1 MTRWYKEKK
10 KEYFYN
16 EAKRRGYRSRSAFKL
31 IQIQRKF
38 NIINKTDF
46 VLDLGA
52 APGGWSQ
59 VAFGIVGGL
68 GKIIGIDLLNIK
80 PIDGIQFL
88 QLDITKKSA
97 FSEVIKI
104 TGEDRVDVILSD
116 MSPNIS
122 GNYSIDH
129 ANSIYLCKQSL
140 NLADNLLKLNGNFLC
155 KIFMGEE
162 LDDFLKLFKN
172 KFKIIKL
179 YSPPAS
185 RKSSSE
191 IYLIGKNFLKNKK

>member
-1 MTRWYKEKK
+1 MTRWYQEKK

-16 EAKRRGYRSRSAFKL
+16 EAKRKGYRSRSAFKL
-31 IQIQRKF
+31 KQIQNKF
-38 NIINKTDF
+38 KIIRKTDF

-59 VAFGIVGGL
+59 VSNEIIGKN

-88 QLDITKKSA
+88 QEDITEKSTILKI
-97 FSEVIKI
+97 IKI
-104 TGEDRVDVILSD
+104 VGENGVDVLLSD

-129 ANSIYLCKQSL
+129 ANSIHLCKQSL
-140 NLADNLLKLNGNFLC
+140 NLVDKILKDNGNFLC
-155 KIFMGEE
+155 KLFMGEE
-162 LDDFLKLFKN
+162 FDDFIKIFKN
-172 KFKIIKL
+172 KFKNVKL

-191 IYLIGKNFLKNKK
+191 IYIIGRNFLKK

>member
-1 MTRWYKEKK
+1 MTRWYQEKK

-16 EAKRRGYRSRSAFKL
+16 EAKRTGYRSRSAFKL
-31 IQIQRKF
+31 KQIQNKF
-38 NIINKTDF
+38 KIIKQTDF

-59 VAFGIVGGL
+59 VLNEIIGEN
-68 GKIIGIDLLNIK
+68 GKIVGIDLFNIK
-80 PIDGIQFL
+80 PIDGVQFL
-88 QLDITKKSA
+88 QEDITEKSTILKI
-97 FSEVIKI
+97 IKI
-104 TGEDRVDVILSD
+104 VGENGVDVILSD

-129 ANSIYLCKQSL
+129 ANSIHLCKQSL
-140 NLADNLLKLNGNFLC
+140 NLADKILKDNGNFLC
-155 KIFMGEE
+155 KLFMGEE
-162 LDDFLKLFKN
+162 FDGFIKIVKN
-172 KFKIIKL
+172 KFKNVKF

-191 IYLIGKNFLKNKK
+191 IYLIGRNFLKK

>member
-1 MTRWYKEKK
+1 MTRWYQEKK

-16 EAKRRGYRSRSAFKL
+16 EAKRKGYRSRSAFKL
-31 IQIQRKF
+31 KQIQNKF
-38 NIINKTDF
+38 KIIKKTDF

-59 VAFGIVGGL
+59 VSNEIIGKN

-88 QLDITKKSA
+88 QEDITEKSTILKI
-97 FSEVIKI
+97 IKI
-104 TGEDRVDVILSD
+104 VGENGVDVLLSD

-129 ANSIYLCKQSL
+129 ANSIHLCKQSL
-140 NLADNLLKLNGNFLC
+140 NLVDKILKDNGNFLC
-155 KIFMGEE
+155 KLFMGEE
-162 LDDFLKLFKN
+162 FDDFIKIFKN
-172 KFKIIKL
+172 KFKNVKL

-191 IYLIGKNFLKNKK
+191 IYLIGRNFLKK

>member
-1 MTRWYKEKK
+1 MTRWYQEKK

-16 EAKRRGYRSRSAFKL
+16 EAKRKGYRSRSAFKL
-31 IQIQRKF
+31 KQIQNKF
-38 NIINKTDF
+38 KIIKKTDF

-59 VAFGIVGGL
+59 VSNEIIGKN

-88 QLDITKKSA
+88 QEDITEKSTILKI
-97 FSEVIKI
+97 IKI
-104 TGEDRVDVILSD
+104 VGEKGVDVILSD

-129 ANSIYLCKQSL
+129 ANSIHLCKQSL
-140 NLADNLLKLNGNFLC
+140 NLADKILKDNGNFLC
-155 KIFMGEE
+155 KLFMGEE
-162 LDDFLKLFKN
+162 FDDFFKIFKN
-172 KFKIIKL
+172 RFKNVKL

-191 IYLIGKNFLKNKK
+191 IYLIGRNFLKK

>member
-1 MTRWYKEKK
+1 MTRWYQEKK

-16 EAKRRGYRSRSAFKL
+16 EAKRKGYRSRSAFKL
-31 IQIQRKF
+31 KQIQNKF
-38 NIINKTDF
+38 KIIKKTDF

-59 VAFGIVGGL
+59 VSNEIIGKN

-88 QLDITKKSA
+88 QEDITEKSTILKI
-97 FSEVIKI
+97 IKI
-104 TGEDRVDVILSD
+104 VGENGVDVLLSD

-129 ANSIYLCKQSL
+129 ANSIHLCKQSL
-140 NLADNLLKLNGNFLC
+140 NLVDKILKDNGNFLC
-155 KIFMGEE
+155 KLFMGEE
-162 LDDFLKLFKN
+162 FDDFIKIFKN
-172 KFKIIKL
+172 KFKNVKL

-191 IYLIGKNFLKNKK
+191 IYIIGRNFLKK

>member
-1 MTRWYKEKK
+1 MTRWYQEKK

-16 EAKRRGYRSRSAFKL
+16 EAKRTGYRSRSAFKL
-31 IQIQRKF
+31 KQIQNKF
-38 NIINKTDF
+38 KIIKKTDF

-59 VAFGIVGGL
+59 VSNEIIGKN
-68 GKIIGIDLLNIK
+68 GKIIGIDLLYIK

-88 QLDITKKSA
+88 QEDITEKSTILKI
-97 FSEVIKI
+97 IKI
-104 TGEDRVDVILSD
+104 VGENGVDVLLSD

-129 ANSIYLCKQSL
+129 ANSIHLCKQSL
-140 NLADNLLKLNGNFLC
+140 NLVDKILKDNGNFLC
-155 KIFMGEE
+155 KLFMGEE
-162 LDDFLKLFKN
+162 FDDFIKIFKN
-172 KFKIIKL
+172 KFKNVKL

-191 IYLIGKNFLKNKK
+191 IYLIGRNFLKK

>member
-1 MTRWYKEKK
+1 MTRWYQEKK

-16 EAKRRGYRSRSAFKL
+16 EAKRKGYRSRSAFKL
-31 IQIQRKF
+31 KQIQNKF
-38 NIINKTDF
+38 KIIRKTDF

-59 VAFGIVGGL
+59 VSNEIIGKN

-88 QLDITKKSA
+88 QEDITEKSTILKI
-97 FSEVIKI
+97 IKI
-104 TGEDRVDVILSD
+104 VGENGVDVLLSD

-129 ANSIYLCKQSL
+129 ANSIHLCKQSL
-140 NLADNLLKLNGNFLC
+140 NLADKILKDNGNFLC
-155 KIFMGEE
+155 KLFMGEE
-162 LDDFLKLFKN
+162 FDDFIKIFKN
-172 KFKIIKL
+172 KFKNVKL

-191 IYLIGKNFLKNKK
+191 IYLIGRNFLKK

>member
-1 MTRWYKEKK
+1 MTRWYQEKK

-16 EAKRRGYRSRSAFKL
+16 EAKRTGYRSRSAFKL
-31 IQIQRKF
+31 KQIQNKF
-38 NIINKTDF
+38 KIIKKTDF

-59 VAFGIVGGL
+59 VSNEIIGKN

-88 QLDITKKSA
+88 QEDITEKSTILKI
-97 FSEVIKI
+97 IKI
-104 TGEDRVDVILSD
+104 VGENGVDVLLSD

-129 ANSIYLCKQSL
+129 ANSIHLCKQSL
-140 NLADNLLKLNGNFLC
+140 NLVDKILKDNGNFLC
-155 KIFMGEE
+155 KLFMGEE
-162 LDDFLKLFKN
+162 FDDFIKIFKN
-172 KFKIIKL
+172 KFKNVKL

-191 IYLIGKNFLKNKK
+191 IYLIGRNFLKK

>member
-1 MTRWYKEKK
+1 MTRWYQEKK

-31 IQIQRKF
+31 KQIQNKF
-38 NIINKTDF
+38 KIIKKTDF

-59 VAFGIVGGL
+59 VINEIVRGK
-68 GKIIGIDLLNIK
+68 GKIIGIDLLHIK
-80 PIDGIQFL
+80 PFDNIQFL
-88 QLDITKKSA
+88 QEDITKKST
-97 FSEVIKI
+97 ILKI
-104 TGEDRVDVILSD
+104 INIAGENRFDVILSD

-129 ANSIYLCKQSL
+129 ARSIYLCKQSL
-140 NLADNLLKLNGNFLC
+140 KLVDKLLKKNGNFLC

-162 LDDFLKLFKN
+162 FDNFFRVFKN
-172 KFKIIKL
+172 RFKNIKIF
-179 YSPPAS
+179 SPPAS

-191 IYLIGKNFLKNKK
+191 IYLIGKNFIK

>member
-1 MTRWYKEKK
+1 MTRWYQEKK

-31 IQIQRKF
+31 KQIQNKF
-38 NIINKTDF
+38 KIIKKTDF

-59 VAFGIVGGL
+59 IIHEIVR
-68 GKIIGIDLLNIK
+68 GKGRIIGIDLLNIK
-80 PIDGIQFL
+80 PIDDIQFI
-88 QLDITKKSA
+88 QDDITKRST
-97 FSEVIKI
+97 IKKI
-104 TGEDRVDVILSD
+104 INIAGENKFDVIVSD
-116 MSPNIS
+116 ISPNIS

-129 ANSIYLCKQSL
+129 AKSIHLCKQSL
-140 NLADNLLKLNGNFLC
+140 KLVDELLKKNGNFLC

-162 LDDFLKLFKN
+162 FEEFFSIFKKRFKN
-172 KFKIIKL
+172 VKIF
-179 YSPPAS
+179 SPPAS

-191 IYLIGKNFLKNKK
+191 IYLIGKKYIKL

>member
-1 MTRWYKEKK
+1 MTRWYQEKK

-16 EAKRRGYRSRSAFKL
+16 EAKRKGYRSRSAFKL
-31 IQIQRKF
+31 KQIQNKF
-38 NIINKTDF
+38 KIIRKTDF

-59 VAFGIVGGL
+59 VSNEIIGKN

-88 QLDITKKSA
+88 QEDITEKSTILKI
-97 FSEVIKI
+97 IKI
-104 TGEDRVDVILSD
+104 VGENGVDVLLSD

-129 ANSIYLCKQSL
+129 ANSIHLCKQSL
-140 NLADNLLKLNGNFLC
+140 NLVDKILKDNGNFLC
-155 KIFMGEE
+155 KLFMGEE
-162 LDDFLKLFKN
+162 FDDFIKIFKN
-172 KFKIIKL
+172 KFKNVKL

-191 IYLIGKNFLKNKK
+191 IYLIGRNFLKK

>member
-1 MTRWYKEKK
+1 MTRWYQEKK

-16 EAKRRGYRSRSAFKL
+16 EAKRKGYRSRSAFKL
-31 IQIQRKF
+31 KQIQNKF
-38 NIINKTDF
+38 KIIKKTDF

-59 VAFGIVGGL
+59 VSNEIIGKN

-88 QLDITKKSA
+88 QEDITEKSTILKI
-97 FSEVIKI
+97 IKI
-104 TGEDRVDVILSD
+104 VGENGVDVLLSD

-129 ANSIYLCKQSL
+129 ANSVHLCKQSL
-140 NLADNLLKLNGNFLC
+140 NLVDKILKDNGNFLC
-155 KIFMGEE
+155 KLFMGEE
-162 LDDFLKLFKN
+162 FDDFIKIFKN
-172 KFKIIKL
+172 KFKNVKL

-191 IYLIGKNFLKNKK
+191 IYLIGRNFLKK

>member
-1 MTRWYKEKK
+1 MTRWYQEKK

-16 EAKRRGYRSRSAFKL
+16 EAKRKGYRSRSAFKL
-31 IQIQRKF
+31 KQIQNKF
-38 NIINKTDF
+38 KIIKKTDF

-59 VAFGIVGGL
+59 VSNEIIGKN
-68 GKIIGIDLLNIK
+68 GKIIGIDLLYIK

-88 QLDITKKSA
+88 QEDITEKSTILKI
-97 FSEVIKI
+97 IKI
-104 TGEDRVDVILSD
+104 VGENGVDVLLSD

-129 ANSIYLCKQSL
+129 ANSIHLCKQSL
-140 NLADNLLKLNGNFLC
+140 NLVDKILKDNGNFLC
-155 KIFMGEE
+155 KLFMGEE
-162 LDDFLKLFKN
+162 FDDFIKIFKN
-172 KFKIIKL
+172 KFKNVKL

-191 IYLIGKNFLKNKK
+191 IYIIGRNFLKK

>member
-1 MTRWYKEKK
+1 MTRWYQEKK

-16 EAKRRGYRSRSAFKL
+16 EAKRKGYRSRSAFKL
-31 IQIQRKF
+31 KQIQNKF
-38 NIINKTDF
+38 KIIKKTDF

-59 VAFGIVGGL
+59 VSNEIIGKN

-88 QLDITKKSA
+88 QEDITEKSTILKI
-97 FSEVIKI
+97 IKI
-104 TGEDRVDVILSD
+104 VGEKGVDVLLSD

-129 ANSIYLCKQSL
+129 ANSIHLCKQSL
-140 NLADNLLKLNGNFLC
+140 NLADKILKDNGNFLC
-155 KIFMGEE
+155 KLFMGEE
-162 LDDFLKLFKN
+162 FDDFIKIFKN
-172 KFKIIKL
+172 KFKNVKL

-191 IYLIGKNFLKNKK
+191 IYIIGRNFLKK

>member
-31 IQIQRKF
+31 KQIQNKF
-38 NIINKTDF
+38 KIIKETDF

-52 APGGWSQ
+52 APGGWCQ
-59 VAFGIVGGL
+59 VIHELVRGN
-68 GKIIGIDLLNIK
+68 GKIIGVDLLNIK
-80 PIDGIQFL
+80 PIDDIRFIQD
-88 QLDITKKSA
+88 DITKRS
-97 FSEVIKI
+97 VIKKI
-104 TGEDRVDVILSD
+104 IDIAGENEFDVIVSD
-116 MSPNIS
+116 ISPNIS

-129 ANSIYLCKQSL
+129 AKSIHLCKQSL
-140 NLADNLLKLNGNFLC
+140 KLVDELLKKNGNFLC

-162 LDDFLKLFKN
+162 FEDFLNFFKKKFKN
-172 KFKIIKL
+172 VRIF
-179 YSPPAS
+179 SPPAS

-191 IYLIGKNFLKNKK
+191 IYLIGKKYIKL

>member
-1 MTRWYKEKK
+1 MTRWYQEKK

-16 EAKRRGYRSRSAFKL
+16 EAKRTGYRSRSAFKL
-31 IQIQRKF
+31 KQIQNKF
-38 NIINKTDF
+38 KIIKKTDF

-59 VAFGIVGGL
+59 VSNEIIGKN

-88 QLDITKKSA
+88 QEDITEKSTILKI
-97 FSEVIKI
+97 IKI
-104 TGEDRVDVILSD
+104 VGENGVDVLLSD

-129 ANSIYLCKQSL
+129 ANSIHLCKQSL
-140 NLADNLLKLNGNFLC
+140 KLVDKILKDNGNFLC
-155 KIFMGEE
+155 KLFMGEE
-162 LDDFLKLFKN
+162 FDDFIKIFKN
-172 KFKIIKL
+172 KFKNVKL

-191 IYLIGKNFLKNKK
+191 IYIIGRNFLKK

>member
-1 MTRWYKEKK
+1 MTRWYQEKK

-16 EAKRRGYRSRSAFKL
+16 EAKRKGYRSRSAFKL
-31 IQIQRKF
+31 KQIQNKF
-38 NIINKTDF
+38 KIIKKTDF

-59 VAFGIVGGL
+59 VSNEIIGKN

-88 QLDITKKSA
+88 QEDITEKSTILKI
-97 FSEVIKI
+97 IKI
-104 TGEDRVDVILSD
+104 VGKNGVDVLLSD

-129 ANSIYLCKQSL
+129 ANSIHLCKQSL
-140 NLADNLLKLNGNFLC
+140 NLVDKILKDNGNFLC
-155 KIFMGEE
+155 KLFMGEE
-162 LDDFLKLFKN
+162 FDDFIKIFKN
-172 KFKIIKL
+172 KFKNVKL

-191 IYLIGKNFLKNKK
+191 IYIIGRNFLKK

>member
-1 MTRWYKEKK
+1 MTRWYQEKK

-16 EAKRRGYRSRSAFKL
+16 EAKRKGYRSRSAFKL
-31 IQIQRKF
+31 KQIQNKF
-38 NIINKTDF
+38 KIIRKTDF

-59 VAFGIVGGL
+59 VSNEIIGKN

-88 QLDITKKSA
+88 QEDITEKSTILKI
-97 FSEVIKI
+97 IKI
-104 TGEDRVDVILSD
+104 VGENGVDVLLSD

-129 ANSIYLCKQSL
+129 ANSVHLCKQSL
-140 NLADNLLKLNGNFLC
+140 NLVDKILKDNGNFLC
-155 KIFMGEE
+155 KLFMGEE
-162 LDDFLKLFKN
+162 FDDFIKIFKN
-172 KFKIIKL
+172 KFKNVKL

-191 IYLIGKNFLKNKK
+191 IYLIGRNFLKK